1 MASNERLIE
10 IYEYKISEMDRRIL
24 AFERIGISEKKIKKL
39 TKLKSKYEKQL
50 KKILKKQV

>member
-1 MASNERLIE
+1 MASKERLIE